1 MAQLH
6 DDDDDGGDEWPPRVV
21 VVMEFL
27 EQLKPVEF
35 ERKAL
40 RSESIVVS
48 NLVAERQTQ

>member
-6 DDDDDGGDEWPPRVV
+6 DDGDDEWPPRVVV

-40 RSESIVVS
+40 
-48 NLVAERQTQ
+48 